1 MNNLAKQFFANRSGA
16 RHISAEEIDVKIV
29 FSSSN
34 PSLLGKTLKT
44 KAIDISKS
52 NLRLEVSSEMEID
65 SVLDMVVG
73 VGSVNR
79 KYFLTGNIK
88 WRLPAKPGYY
98 QIGLKLRERT
108 DTTTD
113 LKLWKDNFKEN
124 FRLAS

>member
-98 QIGLKLRERT
+98 QIGLNLRERT